1 MNKLSKH
8 FIATITRRYD
18 LFPTTTIV
26 TSLFFSSTKNRSI
39 SRYKEERLIR
49 RFVKISNNNFVNF
62 NFNSR
67 EIDDHRDRGTKRER
81 ERWMIEI
88 INNLGKNYNG
98 IFLRNN
104 VVFGAR
110 IEFFVARAD
119 RRNLANPN
127 KTVSA
132 TRVRCPPRNARN
144 VSLARAARIF
154 SADLR
159 FLLPLLLL
167 NTTRP
172 GEPGE
177 LEERKKPFIR
187 IFVSIINLVLIFF

>member
-1 MNKLSKH
+1 M
-8 FIATITRRYD
+8 
-18 LFPTTTIV
+18 V
-26 TSLFFSSTKNRSI
+26 
-39 SRYKEERLIR
+39 
-49 RFVKISNNNFVNF
+49 
-62 NFNSR
+62 
-67 EIDDHRDRGTKRER
+67 
-81 ERWMIEI
+81 EI

-159 FLLPLLLL
+159 FLLLL

-177 LEERKKPFIR
+177 QKKKEKTIYMNLR
-187 IFVSIINLVLIFF
+187 IHHKPDLNISKGT

>member
-1 MNKLSKH
+1 M
-8 FIATITRRYD
+8 
-18 LFPTTTIV
+18 
-26 TSLFFSSTKNRSI
+26 
-39 SRYKEERLIR
+39 
-49 RFVKISNNNFVNF
+49 
-62 NFNSR
+62 R
-67 EIDDHRDRGTKRER
+67 EICKKEAVLYNFTIFDKKIPLDRDKGLEERER
-81 ERWMIEI
+81 ERKRWMVEI

-159 FLLPLLLL
+159 FLLLL
-167 NTTRP
+167 NTTQP

-177 LEERKKPFIR
+177 QKKKKKKPFI
-187 IFVSIINLVLIFF
+187 

>member
-1 MNKLSKH
+1 MRNFMIKFLW
-8 FIATITRRYD
+8 IAI
-18 LFPTTTIV
+18 
-26 TSLFFSSTKNRSI
+26 K
-39 SRYKEERLIR
+39 
-49 RFVKISNNNFVNF
+49 
-62 NFNSR
+62 
-67 EIDDHRDRGTKRER
+67 DRGTERERER
-81 ERWMIEI
+81 ERWMAEI

-159 FLLPLLLL
+159 LLLLLLL

-177 LEERKKPFIR
+177 QKKKIYMNLR
-187 IFVSIINLVLIFF
+187 IHHKPGLNISKGT

>member
-1 MNKLSKH
+1 M
-8 FIATITRRYD
+8 
-18 LFPTTTIV
+18 
-26 TSLFFSSTKNRSI
+26 
-39 SRYKEERLIR
+39 
-49 RFVKISNNNFVNF
+49 
-62 NFNSR
+62 R
-67 EIDDHRDRGTKRER
+67 EICKKETVLYNFTIFDKKILLDRDKGLGERER
-81 ERWMIEI
+81 ERKRWMVEI

-159 FLLPLLLL
+159 FLLLL

-177 LEERKKPFIR
+177 QKKKKKKPFI
-187 IFVSIINLVLIFF
+187 